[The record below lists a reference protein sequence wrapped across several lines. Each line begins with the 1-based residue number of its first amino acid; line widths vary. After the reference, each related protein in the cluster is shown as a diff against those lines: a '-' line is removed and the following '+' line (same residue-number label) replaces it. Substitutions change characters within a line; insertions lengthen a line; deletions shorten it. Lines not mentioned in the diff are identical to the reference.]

1 MWISKLP
8 IKENTMAYPKKDDP
22 KKKPKPG
29 EKPKPGDKKGKK
41 PFPPKKK

>member
-1 MWISKLP
+1 
-8 IKENTMAYPKKDDP
+8 MAYPKKKDEDP

-29 EKPKPGDKKGKK
+29 AKPKPGDKKGKK